1 MKRLFSVMLIT
12 LVFSAAASAQQI
24 EKLFDKYMEDERF
37 TYIYKKGLTNNTDLE
52 NTITN
57 ALKTS
62 KRKENEKM
70 LVLNAANESFQR
82 DFLAEVDKALETD
95 KFENTSYVR
104 NGKANRVSEYLRKSS
119 GKLEEVQVIKNSGGN
134 IVLKWET
141 YTVKNQ

>member
-1 MKRLFSVMLIT
+1 
-12 LVFSAAASAQQI
+12 
-24 EKLFDKYMEDERF
+24 
-37 TYIYKKGLTNNTDLE
+37 
-52 NTITN
+52 
-57 ALKTS
+57 
-62 KRKENEKM
+62 M